1 MLTLILCI
9 CTVLLVILSIL
20 FKPKFRIGSVNIESF
35 WVIASIGALLL
46 LVTNSLS
53 INEVY
58 DALTMSGAMNPIKL
72 LVIFLSMS
80 GLSLMLDTLGFF
92 KVASNYVLRKASHSH
107 TKIFIYLYITV
118 SILTVFTSNDIII
131 LTFTPI
137 IIYFSKR
144 TNLNPIPLLVSQFVA
159 ANTWSLMLIIGNPTN
174 IYLASKFGIDFIS
187 YLTVMFFPTL
197 ITGVFTFG
205 LLYLVFRK
213 TLKEPIQKTYEQTV
227 YLENKFLVYITLIHL
242 ILCTLSLSIA
252 NYIQIQMHII
262 SLFFLC
268 SNALFLIIYQITK
281 LQAYPSYFLNSV
293 RNMPWNLVPFI
304 LSMFMMVIGL
314 NKYGLTKNL
323 FEILNHVPTYVG
335 YGIGS
340 FFTSNMINNIPMS
353 VLFVDVIS
361 HATYIYPNQLQSLVY
376 SAIIGSNIGAYL
388 TPLGSLAGIMWLRML
403 KKEDIDMSFKKFVG
417 YGVMI
422 AIPTM
427 VVALI
432 TLYWFL

>member
-1 MLTLILCI
+1 MLTLIICI

-213 TLKEPIQKTYEQTV
+213 TLKEPIKKTYEQTV
-227 YLENKFLVYITLIHL
+227 YLENKFLVYVTLIHL

>member
-9 CTVLLVILSIL
+9 CAVLLVILSIL

-213 TLKEPIQKTYEQTV
+213 TLKEPIKKTYEQTV

-323 FEILNHVPTYVG
+323 FEILNYVPTYVG

>member
-9 CTVLLVILSIL
+9 CAVLLVILSIL

-92 KVASNYVLRKASHSH
+92 KVASNYVLRKAGHSH

-213 TLKEPIQKTYEQTV
+213 TLKEPIKKTYEQTV

>member
-1 MLTLILCI
+1 MLTLIICI

-213 TLKEPIQKTYEQTV
+213 TLKEPIKKTYEQTV

>member
-187 YLTVMFFPTL
+187 YLAVMFFPTL

-213 TLKEPIQKTYEQTV
+213 TLKEPIKKTYEQTV
-227 YLENKFLVYITLIHL
+227 YLENKFLVYVTLIHL

>member
-1 MLTLILCI
+1 MLTLIICI

-92 KVASNYVLRKASHSH
+92 KVASNYVLKKASHSH

-213 TLKEPIQKTYEQTV
+213 TLKEPIKKTYEQTV

>member
-1 MLTLILCI
+1 
-9 CTVLLVILSIL
+9 
-20 FKPKFRIGSVNIESF
+20 
-35 WVIASIGALLL
+35 
-46 LVTNSLS
+46 
-53 INEVY
+53 
-58 DALTMSGAMNPIKL
+58 
-72 LVIFLSMS
+72 
-80 GLSLMLDTLGFF
+80 
-92 KVASNYVLRKASHSH
+92 
-107 TKIFIYLYITV
+107 
-118 SILTVFTSNDIII
+118 
-131 LTFTPI
+131 
-137 IIYFSKR
+137 
-144 TNLNPIPLLVSQFVA
+144 
-159 ANTWSLMLIIGNPTN
+159 
-174 IYLASKFGIDFIS
+174 
-187 YLTVMFFPTL
+187 VMFFPTL

-205 LLYLVFRK
+205 LLFMIFRK
-213 TLKEPIQKTYEQTV
+213 TLKEPIEKTYEQSI
-227 YLENKFLVYITLIHL
+227 YLENKFLVYVTLIHL

-268 SNALFLIIYQITK
+268 SNALFLIIYQMIK
-281 LQAYPSYFLNSV
+281 LQASPSYFLNSV
-293 RNMPWNLVPFI
+293 RSMPWNLVPFI

-361 HATYIYPNQLQSLVY
+361 HATYIYPNQLQSVVY

-403 KKEDIDMSFKKFVG
+403 KKENIDMSFKKFVG

-427 VVALI
+427 AVALI
-432 TLYWFL
+432 TLYLFL

>member
-9 CTVLLVILSIL
+9 CAVLLVILSIL

-227 YLENKFLVYITLIHL
+227 YLENKFLVYVTLIHL

-268 SNALFLIIYQITK
+268 SNALFLIIYQMTK